1 MIYVGVFVRLLI
13 FIVGVGR
20 AFGGQES
27 LGVLGRYGR
36 ENKCHV
42 MVLGGIWMDGVWSGA
57 SMSERTSGNVIWQ
70 SYGNGILETHASLDP
85 YLYPHGA

>member
-27 LGVLGRYGR
+27 LGVLGRLWKR
-36 ENKCHV
+36 ERVSCH
-42 MVLGGIWMDGVWSGA
+42 GIRWYLDGWGF
-57 SMSERTSGNVIWQ
+57 EG
-70 SYGNGILETHASLDP
+70 
-85 YLYPHGA
+85 

>member
-20 AFGGQES
+20 ALVGRRVLEFW
-27 LGVLGRYGR
+27 GVYGR

-42 MVLGGIWMDGVWSGA
+42 IAIWRTEGLKV
-57 SMSERTSGNVIWQ
+57 ERQ
-70 SYGNGILETHASLDP
+70 
-85 YLYPHGA
+85 

>member
-1 MIYVGVFVRLLI
+1 MIYVGVFVSLLI

-36 ENKCHV
+36 ENECHV
-42 MVLGGIWMDGVWSGA
+42 TVLGGIWMDGV
-57 SMSERTSGNVIWQ
+57 
-70 SYGNGILETHASLDP
+70 
-85 YLYPHGA
+85 